1 MNNLSTFTNTRKA
14 GISVALGL
22 LSLLFAPYGV
32 TAILGEI
39 TIDIPWSLVLPLLA
53 AMAYGWQF
61 GAVAGLS
68 GGALFPFLLWAN
80 NGWANLFTALA
91 FLFTYILSGLLHDT
105 SYFKKIQKLPFR
117 ILFVILASVVLVSY
131 YHIFQFNTALAFNPP
146 FWIQDTIQKLPSEI
160 LYSFAIKDSINI
172 ILLIIV
178 SESLLKLPFICRLL
192 GLPTD
197 TTMQANNKIF
207 VATILTSLIIWVLFA
222 GLSFALLNS
231 THAFNNEH
239 NSLALL
245 VLLSSGILVARVLF
259 YYSESQFMIQGELN
273 ISEKKYRELFEANK
287 DGITVFH
294 IFPDGNLSNFLEMN
308 ESAGAMLGYTKKE
321 LSVMKP
327 SDLEIDIEI
336 IEDKTEI
343 QKHIAIVKEF
353 GEDRFETQLKRK
365 DGSVFDVEITVKTF
379 DNDKLVAFLRDI
391 TEQKTATNALLEA
404 EWKFKALF
412 EFGPIGVAYHKMIYD
427 ETGKPC
433 DYYFIDANERYNELT
448 GVSPKGMTVRQAF
461 PGIEND
467 PFDWIGMFGH
477 VAKTGETIRFEQ
489 FLETNGRWY
498 DCVGY
503 QYKPDHF
510 VAAFNEITNRKKVEL
525 ALKESEHHFKVLF
538 DDAPD
543 AMFLADPESRKIV
556 DTNNAACKLF
566 KKQKH
571 ELIGL
576 FQYELH
582 PHNDIDYSKNTFKTE
597 FEKTLLTGKNN
608 PIENKIISSDGTE
621 IPVEILG
628 QSIQI
633 DGKLL
638 MLGSFRN
645 ITERKQAEDALKKG
659 EAIKNKMI
667 SNIGDVIV
675 IFDNNRINRYKSPNI
690 EKWFGWKPED
700 LVGNSTWEIVHPDDL
715 EASQKF
721 IQSLAGKP
729 NACGTTELR
738 YRKKDGS
745 YCPIEITVANLLQD
759 PDINGFLGNYHDISE
774 RKKAECEL
782 LAAKEQAEESD
793 RLKSAFL
800 ANMSHEIRTPMNGI
814 LGFAELLKEPGLN
827 GAEQQHYIR
836 IIEKSGARMLNI
848 INEIVDISKIEAGLM
863 KIDIQE
869 SNINDQIK
877 YIYTFFKHEV
887 ESKGIKF
894 LFNTPFPENEARI
907 TTDREK
913 LYAILTN
920 LVKNAIKYINEGT
933 IEIGYERVETHDPR
947 NIGAGSASLLQF
959 YVKDTGIGIPK
970 DRQEAIFERF
980 VQADIADKMA
990 YQGAG
995 LGLSITK
1002 AYIEMLGGKI
1012 WVESEV
1018 GVGSTF
1024 YFTLPYKAEPVKEV
1038 VEQEFEVSDKT
1049 DLVGK
1054 LKILIAED
1062 DDVSEMLLDKT
1073 VKMFGKEIL
1082 KAGTGVEAV
1091 EACKNNPDIDL
1102 VLMDIRMPEM
1112 GGYEAIRRIREF
1124 NNDVV
1129 IIAQT
1134 AYGLSGD
1141 REKAIEAGCNDY
1153 VAKPIKKDELIG
1165 LIQKYFKNNLA

>member
-1 MNNLSTFTNTRKA
+1 
-14 GISVALGL
+14 
-22 LSLLFAPYGV
+22 
-32 TAILGEI
+32 
-39 TIDIPWSLVLPLLA
+39 
-53 AMAYGWQF
+53 
-61 GAVAGLS
+61 
-68 GGALFPFLLWAN
+68 
-80 NGWANLFTALA
+80 
-91 FLFTYILSGLLHDT
+91 
-105 SYFKKIQKLPFR
+105 
-117 ILFVILASVVLVSY
+117 
-131 YHIFQFNTALAFNPP
+131 
-146 FWIQDTIQKLPSEI
+146 
-160 LYSFAIKDSINI
+160 
-172 ILLIIV
+172 
-178 SESLLKLPFICRLL
+178 
-192 GLPTD
+192 
-197 TTMQANNKIF
+197 
-207 VATILTSLIIWVLFA
+207 
-222 GLSFALLNS
+222 
-231 THAFNNEH
+231 
-239 NSLALL
+239 
-245 VLLSSGILVARVLF
+245 
-259 YYSESQFMIQGELN
+259 
-273 ISEKKYRELFEANK
+273 
-287 DGITVFH
+287 
-294 IFPDGNLSNFLEMN
+294 
-308 ESAGAMLGYTKKE
+308 
-321 LSVMKP
+321 
-327 SDLEIDIEI
+327 
-336 IEDKTEI
+336 
-343 QKHIAIVKEF
+343 
-353 GEDRFETQLKRK
+353 
-365 DGSVFDVEITVKTF
+365 
-379 DNDKLVAFLRDI
+379 
-391 TEQKTATNALLEA
+391 
-404 EWKFKALF
+404 
-412 EFGPIGVAYHKMIYD
+412 
-427 ETGKPC
+427 
-433 DYYFIDANERYNELT
+433 
-448 GVSPKGMTVRQAF
+448 
-461 PGIEND
+461 
-467 PFDWIGMFGH
+467 
-477 VAKTGETIRFEQ
+477 
-489 FLETNGRWY
+489 
-498 DCVGY
+498 
-503 QYKPDHF
+503 
-510 VAAFNEITNRKKVEL
+510 
-525 ALKESEHHFKVLF
+525 LF

-543 AMFLADPESRKIV
+543 AMLLADPESRKIV

-582 PHNDIDYSKNTFKTE
+582 PRYDIDYSKNTFKTE
-597 FEKTLLTGKNN
+597 FEKTLLSGKND
-608 PIENKIISSDGTE
+608 PIENKIVSSDGTE

-700 LVGNSTWEIVHPDDL
+700 LVGNSTWENVHPNDL
-715 EASQKF
+715 EASEKF
-721 IQSLAGKP
+721 IQSLAGNP

-759 PDINGFLGNYHDISE
+759 PDINGFLGNYHDITE
-774 RKKAECEL
+774 RKKAESEL
-782 LAAKEQAEESD
+782 LAAKEHAEESDLAKSDILEKYKTSQKTANIGNWDWNMITNGIWWSEGTYDIFEVTPDEFIPDFNNNTVFLVPEEIEKYYQVFKQSIETGCLLNHDFTIKTAKGNIRYCNNQGKVEYNEDKVPVRFIGTLLDITYRKEIEQALNVKNIELIKAKEHAEESD

-814 LGFAELLKEPGLN
+814 LGFAELLKAPDLN
-827 GAEQQHYIR
+827 GEEQQKYIR
-836 IIEKSGARMLNI
+836 IIEKSGARMLNT

-894 LFNTPFPENEARI
+894 LFNTPLPENEARI

-920 LVKNAIKYINEGT
+920 LVKNAIKYIKEGS

-1038 VEQEFEVSDKT
+1038 VDQEFVVSDKT

-1073 VKMFGKEIL
+1073 VKMLGKEVL

-1112 GGYEAIRRIREF
+1112 GGYEATRRIREF

-1153 VAKPIKKDELIG
+1153 VAKPIKKDELMG